1 MTSGGTA
8 TTRHSVRESHVWCPG
23 LCRRHPKIHAQN
35 AIYGISTWLQG
46 LERYTRHFLPVK
58 ILSNFFS
65 QFQMLLPSI
74 SHSYIDISPV
84 SWNKASNK
92 ITMINMMYIIPASD
106 TISVKSTLET
116 SEHAFWGAFGKVRG
130 IKRDFHA
137 QNDALWRCRRL
148 SFKFKTRST
157 GLSTDSLSRRQIGH
171 RSTLKVEDG
180 GSGSAK

>member
-1 MTSGGTA
+1 
-8 TTRHSVRESHVWCPG
+8 
-23 LCRRHPKIHAQN
+23 
-35 AIYGISTWLQG
+35 
-46 LERYTRHFLPVK
+46 
-58 ILSNFFS
+58 
-65 QFQMLLPSI
+65 
-74 SHSYIDISPV
+74 
-84 SWNKASNK
+84 
-92 ITMINMMYIIPASD
+92 MINMMYIIPASD

-171 RSTLKVEDG
+171 RSRKIWQFYKVLPWEFSILAIVQFG
-180 GSGSAK
+180 TPK